1 MGFGQTKGRIEN
13 MRRLSIAVAVLFLTG
28 AAGSALAASKCDGGV
43 TKAIGKKV
51 ACKCGVIAKGFSK
64 GLPPDP
70 AKLAKCEA
78 KFTKA
83 CTKAGGAGDC
93 SVQSANCS
101 GFEMTVDDFVA
112 MHCSQSPSGAFLE

>member
-1 MGFGQTKGRIEN
+1 
-13 MRRLSIAVAVLFLTG
+13 MRRLSIAVAVLFLAG
-28 AAGSALAASKCDGGV
+28 AAGSALAGSKCDGGV

-51 ACKCGVIAKGFSK
+51 ACKCGVIAKGFAK
-64 GLPPDP
+64 AVAPDS
-70 AKLAKCEA
+70 AKLTKCET

-112 MHCSQSPSGAFLE
+112 MHCTQSPSGAFLE

>member
-1 MGFGQTKGRIEN
+1 
-13 MRRLSIAVAVLFLTG
+13 MRRLSIAVAVLFLAG
-28 AAGSALAASKCDGGV
+28 AAGTALAQSKCDGGV

-64 GLPPDP
+64 GLPPDT
-70 AKLAKCEA
+70 AKLTKCEA

-83 CTKAGGAGDC
+83 CTKAGSAGGC
-93 SVQSANCS
+93 SVQSANCT